1 MSKRRCSPCVVGTS
15 PSVFC
20 LISSVQKHLRF
31 PSLTFPGGK
40 KKNVTEK
47 KMFFFFFFPSE
58 HEVPQDLP
66 EGEKKE
72 EEEEEAAKCNKVQL
86 NEESVLFSKEE

>member
-20 LISSVQKHLRF
+20 LISSVQKHLRC
-31 PSLTFPGGK
+31 PSLTFPGGGKKMLQK
-40 KKNVTEK
+40 KKC
-47 KMFFFFFFPSE
+47 FFFFFPSE